1 MKKKLAMVLTGVAV
15 CSLLMMG
22 CQGKETETQTD
33 GVQTETTDPAADAA
47 EPEVEPIPETETGS
61 ETEGTDNE
69 AAQEGEASPSPEAGE
84 TNTETDPE
92 GTESGE
98 ETSAED
104 GEEQEKLPEEE
115 KKAGE

>member
-47 EPEVEPIPETETGS
+47 AP
-61 ETEGTDNE
+61 
-69 AAQEGEASPSPEAGE
+69 
-84 TNTETDPE
+84 
-92 GTESGE
+92 
-98 ETSAED
+98 
-104 GEEQEKLPEEE
+104 
-115 KKAGE
+115 